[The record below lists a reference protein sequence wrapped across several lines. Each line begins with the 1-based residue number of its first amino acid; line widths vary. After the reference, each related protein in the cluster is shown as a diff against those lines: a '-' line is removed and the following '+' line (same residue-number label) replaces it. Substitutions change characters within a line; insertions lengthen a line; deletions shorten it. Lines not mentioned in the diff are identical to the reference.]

1 MAVLVFLPFFIG
13 IKLYL
18 NFDKLEDD
26 EFDGKYGSLYEDMKK
41 DDRRTIFFNTFFMVR
56 RAIFTA
62 VVCFTIF

>member
-18 NFDKLEDD
+18 NFDKWEDE
-26 EFDGKYGSLYEDMKK
+26 EFAGKYDSLYEDMKT
-41 DDRRTIFFNTFFMVR
+41 DDRRTIFFNTFFMIR